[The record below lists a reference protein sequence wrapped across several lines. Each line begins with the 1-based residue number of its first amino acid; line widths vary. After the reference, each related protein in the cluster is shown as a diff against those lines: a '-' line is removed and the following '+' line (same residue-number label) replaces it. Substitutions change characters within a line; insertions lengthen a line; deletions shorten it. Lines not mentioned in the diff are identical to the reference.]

1 MPMKT
6 RSGWRRWWWMIA
18 IVILLLFV
26 IDRVL
31 DAVIRVR
38 LEQVIEKAAGPGYS
52 VDVDRVRANLFQGT
66 IQVERIVL
74 WYDSTMADSVLTNER
89 KGLLN
94 IRAEKILV
102 QDLSYLRL
110 LFQGNLHVGRI
121 EVRSP
126 EIHRRFIPGNWVGDT
141 TNSSANSSN
150 LPLIDV
156 DTVVIQGAHGSNSD
170 ITDSRPSSSIT
181 ELDIRLGGVL
191 IYATDDGPLQPRVR
205 SAAINARQINLALPP
220 LYDLHIDDI
229 ALYHP
234 ADEAHIQ
241 GLRLVPRENE
251 QNYHKLV
258 ELEVDLF
265 RLNVDTIGMRG
276 LDVAMFLAENDL
288 HVQQVRLAGV
298 DMQVYR
304 DKTMPDAPWVH
315 KPLPTV
321 ALRKLG
327 WSIRADTV
335 LLRNGRVG
343 YHERDTLDADFGKV
357 VFADLNVDLYG
368 VDNSDAF
375 ADEGGTLKVSASA
388 RIYET
393 STIKLELSAPW
404 AADNGRF
411 AVSAY
416 LNSIPFTVF
425 NQMTDS
431 LLQVEA
437 SAGRILTMTMH
448 MHGNDLT
455 GKGTV
460 DLEYEDLRITI
471 RPRGSG
477 GLKDKL
483 LNAAANTVIRSN
495 NLRSK
500 GNYRQGEFVIERRRD
515 RAIFNFLWNGLKS
528 GAIDTVVPEMLRKKA
543 RNATSRKTD
552 AKMAK
557 LK

>member
-1 MPMKT
+1 MKKRT
-6 RSGWRRWWWMIA
+6 GWRRWWWKIVV
-18 IVILLLFV
+18 VILLFFV

-38 LEQVIEKAAGPGYS
+38 LEKVIEKAAGPGYE
-52 VDVDRVRANLFQGT
+52 VEVDRVRANLIQGT
-66 IQVERIVL
+66 IEVERIVL
-74 WYDSTMADSVLTNER
+74 WYDSTSTDSLMANDR
-89 KGLLN
+89 QGLLN
-94 IRAEKILV
+94 VRAEKILV

-110 LFQGNLHVGRI
+110 LFQGALHVGRI

-126 EIHRRFIPGNWVGDT
+126 EIHRRFIPGSWVGDT
-141 TNSSANSSN
+141 TSTTTSAGN
-150 LPLIDV
+150 LPLIDL
-156 DTVVIQGAHGSNSD
+156 DTLVILGAHGSNSD
-170 ITDSRPSSSIT
+170 ITDSRPSAAIT

-191 IYATDDGPLQPRVR
+191 IYTTDDGPMQPSVR
-205 SAAINARQINLALPP
+205 SAAINARQISLALPP
-220 LYDLHIDDI
+220 MYDLQIDDI

-234 ADEAHIQ
+234 ADEAQILN
-241 GLRLVPRENE
+241 LRLVPRENE

-258 ELEVDLF
+258 ELETDLF
-265 RLNVDTIGMRG
+265 RLNVDTINMRG
-276 LDVAMFLAENDL
+276 LDVATFLADNDL
-288 HVQQVRLAGV
+288 HVAQVRLAGV

-321 ALRKLG
+321 ALQKLG

-335 LLRNGRVG
+335 VLRNGRVG
-343 YHERDTLDADFGKV
+343 YHERDSLDADFGKV
-357 VFADLNVDLYG
+357 VFADLNVDLQG
-368 VDNSDAF
+368 LNNSSAF
-375 ADEGGTLKVSASA
+375 AELGGALNVSASA
-388 RIYET
+388 KIYET
-393 STIKLELSAPW
+393 STIKLDLKAPW
-404 AADNGRF
+404 SADNGRF

-448 MHGNDLT
+448 MHGDDLT
-455 GKGTV
+455 GTGTV
-460 DLEYEDLRITI
+460 DLEYEDLSITI
-471 RPRGSG
+471 RPRGDG

-483 LNAAANTVIRSN
+483 LNAVANTVIRSN

-500 GNYRQGEFVIERRRD
+500 GNYRQGKIVIDRRRD

-528 GAIDTVVPEMLRKKA
+528 GAIDTVVPEILRRKA
-543 RNATSRKTD
+543 RNASSRKQE
-552 AKMAK
+552 K
-557 LK
+557 LKAESN